1 MYFPESPLPQRGYSV
16 ITTVGRET
24 HPPHCLVSGPPC
36 PSSAPGVQSQGA
48 TAAEGPKAAPQTTAP
63 PIPSGMENFRK
74 VKTSERVGPPPFPGL
89 PAGAPEMKVKEGS
102 KIRNLMGF
110 SVARMGA
117 EGTRQIVFSGCGRAV
132 TKVVTCVE
140 ILKRRL
146 PGLQQATRVHYRAL
160 EEVWEKDDPRRPGH
174 VERLVVHKNVPAISI
189 LLSKDPWAPREEGR
203 PPLEGRKGVWGDLDF
218 QQVASTPPVTEKRP
232 LECPS
237 QAGMNKMVKVEAPPM
252 AHIRIDY
259 MLSCYSQAAAH
270 LSGNAQCL
278 YSA

>member
-1 MYFPESPLPQRGYSV
+1 M
-16 ITTVGRET
+16 
-24 HPPHCLVSGPPC
+24 
-36 PSSAPGVQSQGA
+36 SSAPGVQSHGA
-48 TAAEGPKAAPQTTAP
+48 TAAEGPKAAPQTTVP
-63 PIPSGMENFRK
+63 PIQSGMENFRK
-74 VKTSERVGPPPFPGL
+74 VKTSEQKGPSPFPGL
-89 PAGAPEMKVKEGS
+89 PAGVPEMKVKEGS

-140 ILKRRL
+140 ILKRKL
-146 PGLQQATRVHYRAL
+146 PGLQQATKVHYKTL

-189 LLSKDPWAPREEGR
+189 LLSKDPWAPREEGHQ
-203 PPLEGRKGVWGDLDF
+203 PLGCRECVWDLGF
-218 QQVASTPPVTEKRP
+218 QHVANTPPVMEKRP

-259 MLSCYSQAAAH
+259 MLRCYSQAAAH